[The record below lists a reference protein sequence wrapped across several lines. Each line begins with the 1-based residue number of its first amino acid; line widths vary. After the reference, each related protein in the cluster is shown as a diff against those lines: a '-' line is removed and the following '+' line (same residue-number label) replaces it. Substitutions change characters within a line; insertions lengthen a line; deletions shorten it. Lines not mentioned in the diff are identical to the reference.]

1 MYELNGENLQR
12 QTIEYLT
19 MIFHDFSIS
28 FTDVEVEKPFFRF
41 PESIL
46 DRNTWYHFFN
56 DNGQLIVSL
65 NANGFSKEKILFNMM
80 HLLIHEI
87 NRAEN
92 IVDISAKSKKYHM
105 KNFRI
110 TAEKLGVKCVLEKNY
125 GFVLSEFSQEAREI
139 GMRIIDRYYDELKEC
154 SELLIIA
161 NENAKFRYKR
171 NAALFTYQCPIC
183 HKRIKA
189 SENTH
194 VLCGNDGGVFERI

>member
-1 MYELNGENLQR
+1 
-12 QTIEYLT
+12 
-19 MIFHDFSIS
+19 
-28 FTDVEVEKPFFRF
+28 
-41 PESIL
+41 
-46 DRNTWYHFFN
+46 
-56 DNGQLIVSL
+56 
-65 NANGFSKEKILFNMM
+65 MM

-110 TAEKLGVKCVLEKNY
+110 TDEKLGVKCVLEKNY

-171 NAALFTYQCPIC
+171 NAALFTYQCQIC

-194 VLCGNDGGVFERI
+194 VL

>member
-1 MYELNGENLQR
+1 MNEENLQR
-12 QTIEYLT
+12 QIIEYLT
-19 MIFHDFSIS
+19 LIFRDFSVS
-28 FTDVEVEKPFFRF
+28 FTDIQVEEPFFRF
-41 PESIL
+41 PENLL
-46 DRNTWYHFFN
+46 DRKTWYHYFN
-56 DNGQLIVSL
+56 DYGQLIVSL
-65 NANGFSKEKILFNMM
+65 NVNGFSKEKILFNMM

-92 IVDISAKSKKYHM
+92 IVDISAKRRKYHI

-125 GFVLSEFSQEAREI
+125 GFLLSEFSEETKEI
-139 GMRIIDRYYDELKEC
+139 GMRIIDRYYDDLKEC

-161 NENAKFRYKR
+161 NGKAKFRYKR

-189 SENTH
+189 SENSY
-194 VLCGNDGGVFERI
+194 VLCGNDGGVFEKI

>member
-1 MYELNGENLQR
+1 
-12 QTIEYLT
+12 
-19 MIFHDFSIS
+19 
-28 FTDVEVEKPFFRF
+28 
-41 PESIL
+41 
-46 DRNTWYHFFN
+46 
-56 DNGQLIVSL
+56 
-65 NANGFSKEKILFNMM
+65 MM

-194 VLCGNDGGVFERI
+194 VL